1 MADSS
6 QGEKK
11 EKRKE
16 GERRKKKKKKSYRS
30 KDDGRVCSNQMQEFT
45 FALGST
51 MFIII

>member
-1 MADSS
+1 MAGSS

-11 EKRKE
+11 EEKGG
-16 GERRKKKKKKSYRS
+16 GEEEKKSYRS

>member
-1 MADSS
+1 MAGSS

-11 EKRKE
+11 EEE
-16 GERRKKKKKKSYRS
+16 GGGEEEKKSYRS

>member
-1 MADSS
+1 MAGSS

-11 EKRKE
+11 EEKGGGEE
-16 GERRKKKKKKSYRS
+16 GKKSYRS